1 MPHVNVWYLSHMG
14 MGQNPFVFH
23 QLCGNEHA
31 FTSYSG
37 VNGASGLPTAIYLPT
52 FGYVWDKYG

>member
-52 FGYVWDKYG
+52 FG